1 MKISKLAYIF
11 IITFIIIILGYL
23 GFVIFSFTNNDN
35 QITCVQLDINFE
47 NNQEIQLITDNEI
60 AKTLERNDL
69 NPIGKSYRH
78 IHTESIEKTLLKNPM
93 IKSAECYKTPAGTV
107 RIKISQ
113 RIPKSYDTGKSKL
126 HVLKGINLNIEQGEF
141 VSIMGSSGSGKS
153 TLRPLS

>member
-1 MKISKLAYIF
+1 M
-11 IITFIIIILGYL
+11 GYL

-78 IHTESIEKTLLKNPM
+78 IHTESIEKHCWKTQWLKAPNV
-93 IKSAECYKTPAGTV
+93 IKHLQELFG
-107 RIKISQ
+107 
-113 RIPKSYDTGKSKL
+113 
-126 HVLKGINLNIEQGEF
+126 
-141 VSIMGSSGSGKS
+141 
-153 TLRPLS
+153 

>member
-23 GFVIFSFTNNDN
+23 GFVIFSFTYNDN

-78 IHTESIEKTLLKNPM
+78 IHTESM
-93 IKSAECYKTPAGTV
+93 V
-107 RIKISQ
+107 W
-113 RIPKSYDTGKSKL
+113 
-126 HVLKGINLNIEQGEF
+126 
-141 VSIMGSSGSGKS
+141 
-153 TLRPLS
+153 